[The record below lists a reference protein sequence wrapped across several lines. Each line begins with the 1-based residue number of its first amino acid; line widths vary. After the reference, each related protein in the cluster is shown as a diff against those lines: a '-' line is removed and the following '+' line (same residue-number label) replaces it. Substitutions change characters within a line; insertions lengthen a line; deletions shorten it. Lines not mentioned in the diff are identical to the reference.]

1 MKVTVKSLTKEASE
15 KRDGQALEISIDG
28 KWVFRVSDGESED
41 ATLNRD
47 FNDCYQVA
55 NLMRRA
61 HEAGER
67 GEPFEI
73 EKVEVDEI

>member
-1 MKVTVKSLTKEASE
+1 MRLTVRTSAKDYRYTLTI
-15 KRDGQALEISIDG
+15 DIDG
-28 KWVFRVSDGESED
+28 RQAFRVHDGESED

-61 HEAGER
+61 HEAGAR

>member
-1 MKVTVKSLTKEASE
+1 MRLTVRASAKDYRHTLTI
-15 KRDGQALEISIDG
+15 DIDG
-28 KWVFRVSDGESED
+28 RRAFRVHDGESED

-61 HEAGER
+61 HEAGIK
-67 GEPFEI
+67 GEPFEV

>member
-1 MKVTVKSLTKEASE
+1 MRLTVRISAKDYRYTLTI
-15 KRDGQALEISIDG
+15 DIDG
-28 KWVFRVSDGESED
+28 RKAFRVSDGEPED

-61 HEAGER
+61 HEAGAR

>member
-1 MKVTVKSLTKEASE
+1 MRLTVRTLAKDYRYTLTI
-15 KRDGQALEISIDG
+15 DIDG
-28 KWVFRVSDGESED
+28 RQAFRVHDGESED

-61 HEAGER
+61 HEAGAR

-73 EKVEVDEI
+73 EMVEVGGI